1 MIFGYSSSVNT
12 LKVSV
17 RMEPADATVIANCGK
32 IELSLERD
40 ERYRL
45 QKSVKR
51 LRLPVRY
58 QLEIRIEIEE
68 I

>member
-1 MIFGYSSSVNT
+1 
-12 LKVSV
+12 
-17 RMEPADATVIANCGK
+17 MEPADATVIANCGK